1 VLCWSA
7 LHHAVLVLCHGAV
20 VDSAVPPNRIANA
33 AAATQQHRDH
43 LELQGAWSKFVKLFL
58 QTAAEV
64 STRQPAAK
72 PCHSKP
78 ARCSRTVPQLQ
89 GPPSSPC
96 LYTRLVCI
104 SSVLWDLF
112 HSTDEMRTAILVFHD
127 SLLLYEGSGRSSEHP
142 VMSRT
147 WLMGLLHGRGR
158 QNILVFFLILGR
170 LLVVVLIRWV
180 DSLRTSTR

>member
-1 VLCWSA
+1 MYLGAAIHQQLLHLQQCNSLLVQLMVAVFCRTSDKLPCCAGLRCTTLC
-7 LHHAVLVLCHGAV
+7 LCYAGAV

-64 STRQPAAK
+64 STWQPAAK

-112 HSTDEMRTAILVFHD
+112 HRDR
-127 SLLLYEGSGRSSEHP
+127 HP
-142 VMSRT
+142 RVS
-147 WLMGLLHGRGR
+147 
-158 QNILVFFLILGR
+158 
-170 LLVVVLIRWV
+170 
-180 DSLRTSTR
+180 